1 MDNEY
6 PESWKKPPSR
16 SSTFR
21 NSWKPDPEL
30 PIPAPGANNAQQSQ
44 DTSPSSTTYP
54 IAEEPTPAP
63 NEITKHGSGTDLHE
77 ALLVSAEEGTPE
89 AIVRIV
95 KKGVDINA
103 KGGQHG
109 HALCTAAFN
118 GRKEIVK
125 TLIDQGALVNLP
137 ANNKNGFALH
147 TACGEGHIDVVK
159 VLLSRGAKVQ
169 LQGGQFR
176 FPLTAGKYDSLI

>member
-44 DTSPSSTTYP
+44 DTSLSSTTYP

-63 NEITKHGSGTDLHE
+63 NEVTKHGSGTDLHE

-95 KKGVDINA
+95 TKGVDINA